1 MVLLGG
7 GRFLM
12 SEVPLYFDAW
22 RPSRRFE
29 EPLYKGSSLTSKHPP
44 LGPFRGP
51 MPGALWWF
59 WGGGVL
65 LVSEVLLY
73 KIAWRSQECKLGLHG
88 DQAQTKC
95 DSDQNELGLRPKRSL
110 TQTQTKCD
118 SEPNGV

>member
-1 MVLLGG
+1 
-7 GRFLM
+7 M

-59 WGGGVL
+59 WGGGGPSCERGAPVQNRVAVTRVQIGL
-65 LVSEVLLY
+65 TWGSSPNEV
-73 KIAWRSQECKLGLHG
+73 
-88 DQAQTKC
+88 
-95 DSDQNELGLRPKRSL
+95 
-110 TQTQTKCD
+110 
-118 SEPNGV
+118 